1 MTTDLMAVQAE
12 LLLPHEIDAALAA
25 RSVVYL
31 PLGSIEFH
39 AAHLP
44 IGLDGLTAH
53 GVCTRA
59 ATSGG
64 GIVLP
69 PLYYGIGG
77 GHTAYPWTIMAAD
90 PSTIVELLKQAFH
103 RLQDF
108 GVQLAVLFTGHFAD
122 EQLAMITEIAQRWNT
137 SGNQLQ
143 VLSLSI
149 NGSDASVT
157 PDHAGVFETSAM
169 YAMWP
174 DRVQLDRLPE
184 LAGAPSVDPGGD
196 VMGNQRHDPTHPLH
210 GVFGPDPRR
219 FEPSR
224 AQALVAE
231 LVGWTVEQVDRAG
244 NSSTT
249 SPTTPAAA
257 GRS

>member
-1 MTTDLMAVQAE
+1 MTTNPGPATLRSVQAE
-12 LLLPHEIDAALAA
+12 FLLPHEVNTALAA

-59 ATSGG
+59 AAGGG

-69 PLYYGIGG
+69 ALYYGVGG
-77 GHTAYPWTIMAAD
+77 GHTSYPWTIMATS
-90 PSTIVELLKQAFH
+90 PSTIAELLAQSFN
-103 RLQDF
+103 RLLDF

-122 EQLAMITEIAQRWNT
+122 EQLAMITELAHDWNAA
-137 SGNQLQ
+137 GNQLR

-149 NGSDASVT
+149 SGSDGEVA
-157 PDHAGVFETSAM
+157 PDHAGIFETSAL

-184 LAGAPSVDPGGD
+184 LAGAPSIDPGGD
-196 VMGNQRHDPTHPLH
+196 VMGSQRHNPEHPLH

-219 FEPSR
+219 FEPAR
-224 AQALVAE
+224 AGNLLGE
-231 LVGWTVEQVDRAG
+231 LVTWTIAQVDRAT
-244 NSSTT
+244 NSSSVT
-249 SPTTPAAA
+249 AE
-257 GRS
+257 RS